1 MYGKRALKTLCVSYL
16 WGDIMAKIW
25 RNRLIAGTQKFE
37 DCPEKYKDDV
47 VVLLREDVQNGVI
60 TAERFTEITGIPY

>member
-1 MYGKRALKTLCVSYL
+1 MKMLYVSYL

-37 DCPEKYKDDV
+37 DCPAKYKDEV
-47 VVLLREDVQNGVI
+47 VALLRQDVADGVI
-60 TAERFTEITGIPY
+60 TAKRFKEITDMDYE